1 MLPVTAAHSKMVNG
15 FPSCFNRWSF
25 SRLFLLRVGI
35 DDLLLCLERRV
46 VLLLLSSY
54 TFDYIFADVDL
65 GVMPVPVVTSA
76 IQSE

>member
-1 MLPVTAAHSKMVNG
+1 MVSHRASLVGLSIFFPLSVT
-15 FPSCFNRWSF
+15 
-25 SRLFLLRVGI
+25 I

-46 VLLLLSSY
+46 VFLLLSLY
-54 TFDYIFADVDL
+54 TFDYIFADVDV